1 MLSREQARA
10 FYDRFGS
17 KQDWQSFYEDP
28 ATAGLIAHADFGNAG
43 SVFEFGC
50 GTGRF
55 AEKLFEHHLPS
66 SASYLGIDI
75 SSTMVELARPRL
87 LRFGERAEVRLTE
100 GEPKFDVKGGG
111 FDRFVSTYVLDL
123 LSFDD
128 IRSVIAEA
136 HRMLAPGGLVG
147 FASLTRGQTGLSR
160 LVGKAWMGLYSI
172 RPSLVGGCR
181 PISLL
186 EFLPDSEWKIRHAG
200 QITSFGISSEVI
212 VAEMLLA

>member
-55 AEKLFEHHLPS
+55 AEGLLEHHLPS

-111 FDRFVSTYVLDL
+111 FDRFVSTYVFDL
-123 LSFDD
+123 LSESD
-128 IRSVIAEA
+128 IRAVLCEA
-136 HRMLAPGGLVG
+136 HRMLRPGGLLCLSSLSAPHG
-147 FASLTRGQTGLSR
+147 PASRALMAAWSALHARRPALT
-160 LVGKAWMGLYSI
+160 
-172 RPSLVGGCR
+172 GGCR
-181 PISLL
+181 PIDLL
-186 EFLPDSEWKIRHAG
+186 PFLGDGAWKVRHHGTFTPLGIPSE
-200 QITSFGISSEVI
+200 TI
-212 VAEMLLA
+212 VAEPSG

>member
-17 KQDWQSFYEDP
+17 KQDWQGFYEDP
-28 ATAGLIAHADFGNAG
+28 ATMDLIAHADLPNAG
-43 SVFEFGC
+43 SVFELGC

-55 AEKLFEHHLPS
+55 AETLLENHLPP

-75 SSTMVELARPRL
+75 SSTMVDLAHRRL
-87 LRFGERAEVRLTE
+87 GRFGERVEVRLTE
-100 GEPKFDVKGGG
+100 GEPKLDVKGGG

-123 LSFDD
+123 LSFED
-128 IRSVIAEA
+128 IRSVVAEA
-136 HRMLAPGGLVG
+136 HRILAPGGLVG
-147 FASLTRGQTGLSR
+147 FASLTHGQTRLAK
-160 LVGKAWMGLYSI
+160 LVGKAWMGLHSI

-186 EFLPDSEWKIRHAG
+186 DFLPDSEWKIRHAG
-200 QITSFGISSEVI
+200 QVTSFGISSEVI
-212 VAEMLLA
+212 VAEMLLT